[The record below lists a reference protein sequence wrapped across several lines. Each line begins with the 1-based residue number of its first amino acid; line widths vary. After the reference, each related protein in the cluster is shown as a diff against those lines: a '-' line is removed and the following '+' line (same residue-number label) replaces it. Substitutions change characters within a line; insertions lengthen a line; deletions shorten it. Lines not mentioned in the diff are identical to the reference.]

1 VGLLGSG
8 SVTVRF
14 CDAIEVVTLRSLGC
28 CLYTRLINKAYD
40 LTTAFSESNL
50 SLLIAYMSSF
60 PPLVE

>member
-14 CDAIEVVTLRSLGC
+14 YDAIEVVTLRSSGC

-40 LTTAFSESNL
+40 LPLL
-50 SLLIAYMSSF
+50 SVSQTSVY
-60 PPLVE
+60 